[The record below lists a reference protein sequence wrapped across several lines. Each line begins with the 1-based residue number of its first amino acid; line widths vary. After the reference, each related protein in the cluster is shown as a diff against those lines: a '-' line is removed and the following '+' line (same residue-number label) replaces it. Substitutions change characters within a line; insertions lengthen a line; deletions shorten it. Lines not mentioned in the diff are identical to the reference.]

1 MMTLVIRS
9 IALDGFRKFRTP
21 FALEGLSD
29 GLNIVIQPNETGKS
43 TLLDALR
50 AAFFIRHNTSNALA
64 RSYAPYGD
72 AIGPEIRVGFDI
84 AGVPWSVTKRFLRS
98 ASVETDGPQGRA
110 QGEEAEVRL
119 NTLLGSVRDTSR
131 QGDVASYGALGL
143 LWVGQTQGLKI
154 SAPGQIVRD
163 SIASTLEAEVGSIMG
178 GEVFRRV
185 RLRVGADYDLYWT
198 PTGQKKGRQI
208 EARDRAEAAE
218 AAFADAATRLAALER
233 NFTEVEATR
242 GRLKSVER
250 ELADETDAETRKTLV
265 ASLNVA
271 RAAAQIL
278 ATRTAEQ
285 EAVSARLDS
294 LADLKKRHDD
304 AVVALEGATT
314 ALDTAKSLRA
324 TVAERLRAAKI
335 KAVNA
340 RTDLDTARES
350 RREARSALDTGEA
363 RLKQGRRATAIVA
376 ARKRHAEL
384 LTLEADFGAA
394 ETLADSI
401 ISADFIAD
409 LEEHDRAVA
418 TAQAIIDSGAT
429 RISLSG
435 RARGITLD
443 GAPMP
448 LGERILTA
456 ETRIAF
462 GGAELVV
469 SPPATAASAEE
480 MLTSA
485 LRNRAEALAELEV
498 ADLAAARR
506 RNEAARDAAA
516 EVRTLIAR
524 IATVTPADEFLALA
538 AGAEA
543 LKLFIAELGNA
554 EEGVATPVGELPD
567 IVALTAAVDAADL
580 AVARAEGLHDSAVD
594 ALQRA
599 EQDDAPLAMVE
610 AGATSDLA
618 NSRSLV
624 ETIEAREE
632 WATLDTGLPRA
643 RELAAAASVK
653 LEEAKRDAI
662 AHDEAAINR
671 KIEVIDARSRASAQ
685 AQAKLEMEIA
695 RLEGTIESEG
705 GLGLADRAAAAR
717 EEAEA
722 AQAALQ
728 RVTDEAATIKLLRD
742 MLEEARVET
751 AAKFVGPVAKRAKRY
766 VERLLPD
773 SELSFSEDLALE
785 RVMRAGVDEQCDVLS
800 QGTQEQLAIL
810 TRIAFADLLL
820 DQGRPVS
827 LILDDPLVY
836 SDDGRLDTMVEI
848 LSEVATRMQVI
859 LLTCRDRAFRH
870 VQGNRLVW
878 R

>member
-1 MMTLVIRS
+1 MSLVIRS
-9 IALDGFRKFRTP
+9 IALDGFRKFHSP

-29 GLNIVIQPNETGKS
+29 GLNIVIQPNEAGKS

-64 RSYAPYGD
+64 RSYAPHG
-72 AIGPEIRVGFDI
+72 AAVGPEVRVGFDV
-84 AGVPWSVTKRFLRS
+84 AGANWSVTKRFLRS

-119 NTLLGSVRDTSR
+119 NQLLGAVRDTSR

-143 LWVGQTQGLKI
+143 LWVGQTQGLKVT
-154 SAPGQIVRD
+154 APGQIVRD

-178 GEVFRRV
+178 GDAFRRV
-185 RLRVGADYDLYWT
+185 RHRIGADYDLYWT

-208 EARDRAEAAE
+208 EARNRVEAAE
-218 AAFADAATRLAALER
+218 AAYAEAATRLAALER
-233 NFTEVEATR
+233 NFIEVEATR

-250 ELADETDAETRKTLV
+250 ELADETDVETRKTLV
-265 ASLNVA
+265 TSLDVA
-271 RAAAQIL
+271 RATAQIL

-285 EAVSARLDS
+285 EAASARLDN
-294 LADLKKRHDD
+294 LADLKKRHDE
-304 AVVALEGATT
+304 AIVAEEEATI
-314 ALDTAKSLRA
+314 ALDKVQGLRGA
-324 TVAERLRAAKI
+324 LAERLIAAKS
-335 KAVNA
+335 KASDA

-350 RREARSALDTGEA
+350 RREARAALDAGEA
-363 RLKQGRRATAIVA
+363 RLKQSQRATAIVA
-376 ARKRHAEL
+376 ARHRYDEL
-384 LTLEADFGAA
+384 LTLEKELTAA

-401 ISADFIAD
+401 ISADLIAD
-409 LEEHDRAVA
+409 LEEHDREVA
-418 TAQAIIDSGAT
+418 TAQAIVDSGAT

-435 RARGITLD
+435 RADGITLD
-443 GAPMP
+443 GVPMS

-480 MLTSA
+480 TLISA
-485 LRNRAEALAELEV
+485 LQSRAEALAELKV
-498 ADLAAARR
+498 ADLAAARL

-516 EVRTLIAR
+516 EVRTLTAR
-524 IATVTPADEFLALA
+524 IATVTPADDLLLLS
-538 AGAEA
+538 AGADS
-543 LKLFIAELGNA
+543 LKLFVAELGVA
-554 EEGVATPVGELPD
+554 DGVGVTAGDLPD
-567 IVALTAAVDAADL
+567 IVALAEAVDAADL
-580 AVARAEGLHDSAVD
+580 AAARAEGLHDSAVE

-599 EQDDAPLAMVE
+599 EQEDSPLAIFE
-610 AGATSDLA
+610 AGASSDLA
-618 NSRSLV
+618 NIKSLI
-624 ETIEAREE
+624 ETIEGRAE
-632 WATLDTGLPRA
+632 WATLDVELPKA
-643 RELAAAASVK
+643 RELAAVTSVK
-653 LEEAKRDAI
+653 LEEAKRDAT

-671 KIEVIDARSRASAQ
+671 KIEIIDARARTSAQ
-685 AQAKLEMEIA
+685 AQTKLEMEIA

-705 GLGLADRAAAAR
+705 GLGLADRAAGAR

-728 RVTDEAATIKLLRD
+728 RVTDDAATIKLLHD
-742 MLEEARVET
+742 TLEAARVET

-766 VERLLPD
+766 IDRLLPD
-773 SELSFSEDLALE
+773 CELGFSEDLALE
-785 RVMRAGVDEQCDVLS
+785 RVVRAGVDEQCDVLS

-820 DQGRPVS
+820 EQGRPVS

-848 LSEVATRMQVI
+848 LSDVATRMQVI

-870 VQGNRLVW
+870 VQGNRLMW

>member
-21 FALEGLSD
+21 FAIEGLSD
-29 GLNIVIQPNETGKS
+29 GLNIVIQPNEMGKS

-64 RSYAPYGD
+64 RSYAPHGE
-72 AIGPEIRVGFDI
+72 AVGPEIRVGFDV
-84 AGVPWSVTKRFLRS
+84 AGAPWSVTKRFLRS

-178 GEVFRRV
+178 GEAFRRV
-185 RLRVGADYDLYWT
+185 RQRVDADYDLYWT

-218 AAFADAATRLAALER
+218 TAFAEAATRLAALDR

-242 GRLKSVER
+242 VRLKGVER

-265 ASLNVA
+265 ASLDVA

-285 EAVSARLDS
+285 EAASARLDS

-304 AVVALEGATT
+304 AVAALEGATT
-314 ALDTAKSLRA
+314 ALDTAQSLRA
-324 TVAERLRAAKI
+324 TLAERLSAAKS
-335 KAVNA
+335 KAVNS
-340 RTDLDTARES
+340 RTDLDTDRER

-363 RLKQGRRATAIVA
+363 RLKQGRRTTAIVA
-376 ARKRHAEL
+376 ARQRHGEL
-384 LTLEADFGAA
+384 LTLEAELVVA
-394 ETLADSI
+394 ETLAKSI
-401 ISADFIAD
+401 ISADLIAD

-418 TAQAIIDSGAT
+418 TAQAVINSGAT
-429 RISLSG
+429 RITLSG
-435 RARGITLD
+435 SADGITLD

-456 ETRIAF
+456 ETRITF
-462 GGAELVV
+462 GDAELVV

-480 MLTSA
+480 TLASA
-485 LRNRAEALAELEV
+485 LRSRAEALAELEV
-498 ADLAAARR
+498 VDLAAARR
-506 RNEAARDAAA
+506 RNEVARDAAA
-516 EVRTLIAR
+516 EVRTLTAR
-524 IATVTPADEFLALA
+524 IATVTPADELLALA
-538 AGAEA
+538 TGAEA
-543 LKLFIAELGNA
+543 LKLFIAELSNVA
-554 EEGVATPVGELPD
+554 EGATTPVGELPD
-567 IVALTAAVDAADL
+567 IAALTEAVDSAEL
-580 AVARAEGLHDSAVD
+580 TVARAEGLHDSAVD

-599 EQDDAPLAMVE
+599 EQDDAPLAMAE
-610 AGATSDLA
+610 AGASSDLA
-618 NSRSLV
+618 NARSLV
-624 ETIEAREE
+624 ETIEARAE
-632 WATLDTGLPRA
+632 WATLDAELPKA

-671 KIEVIDARSRASAQ
+671 KVEIIDARARASAQ
-685 AQAKLEMEIA
+685 TQTKLEMEIA
-695 RLEGTIESEG
+695 RLEATIESEG

-728 RVTDEAATIKLLRD
+728 RVTDDSATIKLLRD
-742 MLEEARVET
+742 MLEVARVET

-766 VERLLPD
+766 IERLLPD
-773 SELSFSEDLALE
+773 CELSFSEDLVLE

-820 DQGRPVS
+820 EQGRPVS

-848 LSEVATRMQVI
+848 LSDVATRMQVI